1 MCAHVHAQRQRQTE
15 TYRWT
20 NRQISFGLRA
30 KFSEKVVNRE
40 DVCIPAGGVGRASQ
54 KQCLDEEGDLP
65 EEELSCE
72 GSCRAGEEVRQVLLN
87 PMPGPESR
95 VWILGKAGM
104 KVRQDTKPR
113 S

>member
-1 MCAHVHAQRQRQTE
+1 M
-15 TYRWT
+15 
-20 NRQISFGLRA
+20 
-30 KFSEKVVNRE
+30 
-40 DVCIPAGGVGRASQ
+40 PAGGVGRASQ
-54 KQCLDEEGDLP
+54 KQGLDEEGDLP

-113 S
+113 SGVPASSLHPAAASLAVVRMFLL